1 MTLFIPFVIYGKVP
15 FTILVLAMAIV
26 GFYEILKMKGI
37 SIFSVPGFLGLVT
50 LILLVIPKDWSEKVV
65 ELIGYSSNLMVV
77 YGLMMLLLIYVVL
90 VKNKITFDE
99 VGFILLGA
107 FYVGLGFHYL
117 IETRNVGLEYVVYCL
132 LVVWTTDSGAY
143 FVGRKLGKN
152 KLWPEI
158 SPKKTIEGFIGGIVI
173 AVIFAVGMQLIY
185 PFANGYIS
193 LVLVTIFASIIGQM
207 GDLVESAIKRH
218 FDVKDS
224 GNILPG
230 HGGILDRFDSL
241 LFVVPLLHFLHLF
254 SN

>member
-1 MTLFIPFVIYGKVP
+1 MQQHFYSIRYLWQSTVYHTCARNGYCR
-15 FTILVLAMAIV
+15 
-26 GFYEILKMKGI
+26 FYEILKMKGI

-207 GDLVESAIKRH
+207 GIW
-218 FDVKDS
+218 
-224 GNILPG
+224 
-230 HGGILDRFDSL
+230 
-241 LFVVPLLHFLHLF
+241 
-254 SN
+254 